1 MIDSL
6 SAPGSAGFV
15 RPAGEAPAPDTP
27 GQVLDLPVEQVERL
41 VSDRYGMRV
50 RRIERVHGEL
60 ATICR
65 LEDDAGRGYAVK
77 VNRDEEGVRA
87 AVEWRTAV
95 MIRLAEQ
102 GQPVPGVVTDR
113 SGSPVSVAE
122 VSGCPVVVVVEDWL
136 TGLPLH
142 DAVVDRKLLHE
153 IGGTAARLSVALVT
167 APPPPLGLGHV
178 WEASRGRRTILE
190 ALPDVRD
197 PAIRELAAAAADGFT
212 ADVEPQLSRLPR
224 TVVHQDLHDA
234 NILVG
239 RTEEPP
245 RVTGVL
251 DFGDM
256 LLGLRVAEL
265 AVAAG
270 YAARLTPDPL
280 PGLLDVVAGWGAVTP
295 LDEVEA
301 QVVLPLA
308 RTRLAVNAAVWAARS
323 TGTRSTYAAA
333 RSARSLPALRALLA
347 VDRDA
352 VAAEVH
358 RLTST

>member
-1 MIDSL
+1 MIGSV
-6 SAPGSAGFV
+6 SASGRVV
-15 RPAGEAPAPDTP
+15 RPLGEAPAPAPDA
-27 GQVLDLPVEQVERL
+27 QVLDLPVEQVERL
-41 VSDRYGMRV
+41 VVDRYGLRV
-50 RRIERVHGEL
+50 RRIERVQAEL

-65 LEDDAGRGYAVK
+65 LEDDAGRRFAVK
-77 VNRDEEGVRA
+77 VNRDEDGQRA
-87 AVEWRTAV
+87 AIEWRTAV
-95 MIRLAEQ
+95 MVRLADQ
-102 GQPVPGVVTDR
+102 RQPVPGIVPDR
-113 SGSPVSVAE
+113 GGSPVSPTE
-122 VSGCPVVVVVEDWL
+122 VSGTPVVVVVEEWL

-142 DAVVDRKLLHE
+142 DAEVDRDLLHE
-153 IGGTAARLSVALVT
+153 IGGTAARLSAALTTV
-167 APPPPLGLGHV
+167 PPPPPGLGHV
-178 WEASRGRRTILE
+178 WEASRGRRTILD

-197 PAIRELAAAAADGFT
+197 PAIRELATAAAEDFA
-212 ADVEPQLSRLPR
+212 ADVSPHLSRLPR

-234 NILVG
+234 NLLVG
-239 RTEEPP
+239 RTEGRP

-270 YAARLTPDPL
+270 YAARLAPDPL

-323 TGTRSTYAAA
+323 TGPRSAYAAA
-333 RSARSLPALRALLA
+333 RSARSVRALRALMTA
-347 VDRDA
+347 DPDA

-358 RLTST
+358 RLTSA